1 MNKEQAKDELIELL
15 TNQMVDLS
23 MMSKIELGYDV
34 IEEIRR
40 LKGIINQTETKF
52 KVGDKAHKPKGYKF
66 PCTIVGVFET
76 IGGET
81 RVIGEMDEYGL
92 LHIFNENQLEHYGK
106 DEPDLLNDAYM
117 GYYWIMGDKIK
128 LTKDE
133 FIKKC
138 KTDIEFSQRWGLK
151 IEERELSLEERWKI
165 YYKKE
170 LDINRKHPEWDSF
183 EDNAMKNLNSLS
195 VPTKL
200 TTIKYNDKKIESY
213 E

>member
-200 TTIKYNDKKIESY
+200 ITIKYNDKKIESY